1 MNKFKSYFFDTPSP
15 GDACLTEE
23 SKAEKPAET
32 QAIVSEMISE
42 YKDIVSGLMLE
53 IKEAID
59 HHKEYVKRS

>member
-1 MNKFKSYFFDTPSP
+1 M
-15 GDACLTEE
+15 TEE

-32 QAIVSEMISE
+32 QAIVSEMILE

-59 HHKEYVKRS
+59 HQKEYVKRSKSQKEGVKKTGQKFLQV